1 MSKKVQ
7 LKVEFES
14 CPVRHLAIQC
24 PDCNKWFHQADVTLK
39 TWISNESEINEFTK
53 CECPVCGC
61 KFDLGN
67 VEYDETVSFPEFYE
81 NCATKKVVWE

>member
-14 CPVRHLAIQC
+14 RPVRHLAIQC
-24 PDCNKWFHQADVTLK
+24 PDCNKWFKQTDITIK
-39 TWISNESEINEFTK
+39 KWISNESDINQFTK
-53 CECPVCGC
+53 CECPACGC

-67 VEYDETVSFPEFYE
+67 VEYDENVEFPEFYD
-81 NCATKKVVWE
+81 NCAKQKTVWE

>member
-39 TWISNESEINEFTK
+39 T
-53 CECPVCGC
+53 
-61 KFDLGN
+61 
-67 VEYDETVSFPEFYE
+67 
-81 NCATKKVVWE
+81 

>member
-7 LKVEFES
+7 LKVEFEP

-24 PDCNKWFHQADVTLK
+24 PDCNRWFKQTDITLHK
-39 TWISNESEINEFTK
+39 WISDESDISQFTE
-53 CECPVCGC
+53 CECPACGC

-67 VEYDETVSFPEFYE
+67 VEYGEDVEFPEFYD
-81 NCATKKVVWE
+81 NCSKKKTVWE